1 MMDQKN
7 LKDIGFSVSK
17 TMFSG
22 VISTQEYNILP
33 ERVTGILA
41 NWVTK
46 KDYKM
51 KIEYPLE
58 MREDG
63 VVPSDIFTL
72 NVLLAH
78 DFRFE
83 VGARG
88 KAIPKR
94 SGCNAARTAPAD
106 AFDAAAEPEN
116 ASEAESNWRHSVG
129 ALSATIAPR

>member
-1 MMDQKN
+1 MDQKN

-58 MREDG
+58 MREE
-63 VVPSDIFTL
+63 
-72 NVLLAH
+72 
-78 DFRFE
+78 RRC
-83 VGARG
+83 GA
-88 KAIPKR
+88 K
-94 SGCNAARTAPAD
+94 
-106 AFDAAAEPEN
+106 
-116 ASEAESNWRHSVG
+116 
-129 ALSATIAPR
+129 